1 MMQHK
6 ISELPIEERP
16 SYKIEKHPQAMSQR
30 ELLALIIGG
39 EDQMKIAEQC
49 MQSCRG
55 NLRKLGQDSLL
66 EEIEGIGKAT
76 SNRIMAAVRL
86 AQRLASQQPEMDRIT
101 IHSPEDA
108 ADLVQYEMSTLDQ
121 EELRVILLNT
131 RNHVLGVK
139 TIYRGSLNSSQVRV
153 GEIFRPAIKHNAAAI
168 IVAHNHP
175 SGDPTPSVPDDLS
188 ITKVILE
195 AGKLLDI
202 NCLDHLIIGA
212 NTFVSLNRRGLGFS
226 DGSETKEEE

>member
-1 MMQHK
+1 MVQHK
-6 ISELPIEERP
+6 ISELPLDERP
-16 SYKIEKHPQAMSQR
+16 SYKIEKHPQAMSQK
-30 ELLALIIGG
+30 ELLALVIGG
-39 EDQMKIAEQC
+39 EDQMDIAEQC

-55 NLRKLGQDSLL
+55 NLRKLGQDTLL
-66 EEIEGIGKAT
+66 EDIDGIGKAT

-121 EELRVILLNT
+121 EQLRVIMLNT

-139 TIYRGSLNSSQVRV
+139 TIYQGSLNSSQVRV

-175 SGDPTPSVPDDLS
+175 SQDCSPSHCDVS
-188 ITKVILE
+188 ITKAIIE

-202 NCLDHLIIGA
+202 QTLDHLIIGG
-212 NTFVSLNRRGLGFS
+212 NSFVSLNRRGLGFE
-226 DGSETKEEE
+226 GGGL